1 MDREELLNLYDRII
15 ASEIETIMNLCDRA
29 IQHGYNELVILNPWL
44 SENDLGIMAVIHI
57 VNTFLRRDFS
67 IQFGTTRRRMRRLKK
82 YWLEKCGGKFPFKRY
97 KKRIDVDVNPFR
109 YVSMDELFKND
120 LLFQND
126 IEWREIFREYYLK
139 K

>member
-29 IQHGYNELVILNPWL
+29 IQHGYHELVILNPL
-44 SENDLGIMAVIHI
+44 LNEDDLGIMAVIHI
-57 VNTFLRRDFS
+57 VNTFLRSDFS
-67 IQFGTTRRRMRRLKK
+67 IRFGTTRCRMRRLKK
-82 YWLEKCGGKFPFKRY
+82 YWLSKCGGKFPFKRY
-97 KKRIDVDVNPFR
+97 RKRIDIDANPFR
-109 YVSMDELFKND
+109 YVSMDVLFKND

-126 IEWREIFREYYLK
+126 IEWCEIFREYYLK